1 MNNRKGII
9 LAGGKSTRLYPITLS
24 VSKQLIPIYDKPMI
38 YYPLATLMEAEIRD
52 ILIITNREEQELFK
66 KMLGDGSQ
74 FGIRLQYEVQDKP
87 NGLAEAFII
96 GKDFIGTD
104 DVVMILGDNIFY
116 GSDFKEK
123 LIKASNNKEK
133 STIFAYEVVNPQ
145 KYGVIEF
152 DENKNPISIEEKPEN
167 PKSCYAIPGIY
178 FYKND
183 VVEIAKNVKPSAR
196 GELEITSIHE
206 QYMKKNEL
214 KVEVLNRNM
223 AWFDA
228 GTHESL
234 LEVSNFV
241 HTVEKR
247 QGLQVCCPE
256 EIAYK
261 NGWISKEQLQNISD
275 KYVKNDYGKFLKK
288 LDN

>member
-1 MNNRKGII
+1 MNTRKGII

-24 VSKQLIPIYDKPMI
+24 ISKQLIPIYDKPMI
-38 YYPLATLMEAEIRD
+38 YYPLSTLMEAEIRE
-52 ILIITNREEQELFK
+52 ILIITNRDEQNLFK
-66 KMLGDGSQ
+66 KILGDGSQ
-74 FGIRLQYEVQDKP
+74 FGIRLEYAIQDKP
-87 NGLAEAFII
+87 NGLAEAFVI

-123 LIKASNNKEK
+123 LLSASNNKDK
-133 STIFAYEVVNPQ
+133 STIFAYEVTNPQ

-152 DENKNPISIEEKPEN
+152 NERNQPISIEEKPQN
-167 PKSCYAIPGIY
+167 PKSNYAIPGIY

-183 VVEIAKNVKPSAR
+183 VIEIAKTVKPSTR

-214 KVEVLNRNM
+214 QVEVLNRNM

-228 GTHESL
+228 GTYESL

-261 NGWISKEQLQNISD
+261 NGWISKEQLQ
-275 KYVKNDYGKFLKK
+275 KNSERYQKNEYGEFLSKI
-288 LDN
+288 DN